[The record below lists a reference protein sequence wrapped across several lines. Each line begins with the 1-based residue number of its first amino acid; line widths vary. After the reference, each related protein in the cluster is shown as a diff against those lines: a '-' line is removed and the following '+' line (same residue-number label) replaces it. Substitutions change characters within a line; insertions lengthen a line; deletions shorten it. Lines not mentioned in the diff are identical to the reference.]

1 MFYVVL
7 LRSSAAVVYKLTFYI
22 KVTRG
27 QQRTWYAASPAASA
41 RTGSRCYIGSNVAPY
56 GMWSEADMFYFGIP
70 PTFFYFLLFVS
81 TFSWKK
87 TKKTLEVSCPCLHRV
102 RRGEGWLRETGWWEG
117 CRDGGLVIRK
127 LECGSR
133 CVMWLL
139 AGPCQP
145 TSSSSSST
153 NNQEQACTTEE
164 GRAARMDMFISMIV
178 IWFRNSSCETSRP

>member
-7 LRSSAAVVYKLTFYI
+7 LRSSAAVVYKLTFYV

-41 RTGSRCYIGSNVAPY
+41 RTGSRCYIGSNVASL
-56 GMWSEADMFYFGIP
+56 GMWSEADMFYFGKP
-70 PTFFYFLLFVS
+70 PTFFLFS
-81 TFSWKK
+81 ALCFNIFMR
-87 TKKTLEVSCPCLHRV
+87 KKTLEVSRPCLHRV
-102 RRGEGWLRETGWWEG
+102 RRGEGWLRETGRWEG

-153 NNQEQACTTEE
+153 NNQEQPCTTEE

-178 IWFRNSSCETSRP
+178 IWFRNSSSEISRP